1 MKVASTDTVDRGVHA
16 AHAGDGGQT
25 RRGFLGRLTAAVA
38 ALGAVVAG
46 WPFLRSLVPNVLYEP
61 PKRFRIGAPE
71 GFQEG
76 VTFLEEHRL
85 FLFRQSSSFHAVSG
99 ICTHL
104 GCTVKFSPFPMPREE
119 TVRDFSFRALGE
131 FHCPCHGSKFRGEGT
146 NYAGPAPRPLKC
158 FLLEI
163 SRATGELVVDV
174 ATEVPRDFRLVV

>member
-1 MKVASTDTVDRGVHA
+1 VASTETIPSDVRVSDDETKP
-16 AHAGDGGQT
+16 T

-38 ALGAVVAG
+38 AAGALVAS
-46 WPFLRSLVPNVLYEP
+46 WPLLRSLVPNVLYEP
-61 PKRFRIGAPE
+61 PKKFRIGAPE
-71 GFQEG
+71 SFQEG

-85 FLFRQSSSFHAVSG
+85 FLFRESSNFHAISG

-104 GCTVKFSPFPMPREE
+104 GCTVKFSPFTLPQEE
-119 TVRDFSFRALGE
+119 TVRDFNYRALGE

-158 FLLEI
+158 FHLEV

-174 ATEVPRDFRLVV
+174 STEVSRDFRLVV